1 MNVISLSDVKQPR
14 LEVQGLYNHYEKKI
28 IEIINNHT
36 AGNFIAQMKKDF
48 KRYAD
53 MYPEERT
60 QIEKAL
66 PYFERRYKRY
76 NAEVLYCTG
85 SC

>member
-14 LEVQGLYNHYEKKI
+14 LEVQGLYNHYDKKI
-28 IEIINNHT
+28 IEIINDHT
-36 AGNFIAQMKKDF
+36 AGDFIAQMKKDF

-53 MYPEERT
+53 MYPEERI

-66 PYFERRYKRY
+66 LCFERKYRRY
-76 NAEVLYCTG
+76 NMEVFT
-85 SC
+85 

>member
-28 IEIINNHT
+28 VEIVNSRRI
-36 AGNFIAQMKKDF
+36 GSFVEEMKSDF
-48 KRYAD
+48 ERYAS
-53 MYPEERT
+53 MYPEERI

-66 PYFERRYKRY
+66 LCFERKYRRY
-76 NAEVLYCTG
+76 NMEVFT
-85 SC
+85 